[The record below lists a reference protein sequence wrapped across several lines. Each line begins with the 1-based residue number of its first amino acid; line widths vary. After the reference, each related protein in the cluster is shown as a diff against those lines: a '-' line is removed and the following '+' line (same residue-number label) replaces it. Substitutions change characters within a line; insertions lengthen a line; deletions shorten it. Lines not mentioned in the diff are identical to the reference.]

1 MNVLLWLSNTAPAVW
16 ARESESIWAYPTIL
30 FLHTFGLGLLVGFT
44 AVVDLR
50 VLGFSPSLPLAPL
63 RRFFRYIWIG
73 FWINAASGT
82 VLLIMAPAKL
92 ANPAFIVK
100 MTCITIGV
108 VNMLWLKREAFGRR
122 ADAEDPGPPGVSA
135 LSRGLAASSLALWTV
150 AITAGRLMA
159 YVGAQR

>member
-1 MNVLLWLSNTAPAVW
+1 MLLWLSNTAPVIW

-44 AVVDLR
+44 AVIDFR
-50 VLGFSPSLPLAPL
+50 VLGFSQNLPLAPL
-63 RRFFRYIWIG
+63 RRFFRYVWIG

-82 VLLIMAPAKL
+82 MLLIMAPGKL

-108 VNMLWLKREAFGRR
+108 VNMLWLEREVFGRR
-122 ADAEDPGPPGVSA
+122 ADPERSGGLAVSS
-135 LSRGLAASSLALWTV
+135 LGKVLAASSLLLWAA